1 MFLDEEG
8 RPRIMNWLVALLIT
22 LVLVAAYAMIASFSL
37 VFKVDGEVVY
47 TQKNVKLF
55 SDFSETAAEDEGSE
69 IVYGDDALD
78 FCFAKSDNEKIAF
91 EEADSDIKVEMVL
104 LAIKNLFTFKW
115 GEENYVIELNAV

>member
-69 IVYGDDALD
+69 IVYGDYVFL
-78 FCFAKSDNEKIAF
+78 F
-91 EEADSDIKVEMVL
+91 L
-104 LAIKNLFTFKW
+104 L
-115 GEENYVIELNAV
+115 VS